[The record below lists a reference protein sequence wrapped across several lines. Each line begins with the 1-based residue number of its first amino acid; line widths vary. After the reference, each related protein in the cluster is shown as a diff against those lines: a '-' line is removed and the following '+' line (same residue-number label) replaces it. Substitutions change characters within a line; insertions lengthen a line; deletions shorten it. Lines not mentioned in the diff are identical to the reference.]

1 MVANTRGAPSDAPV
15 GPRSRQARVLIV
27 DDDARV
33 ASLCERALTVRGHE
47 VMVAISLGAA
57 HDLLDRGVPFDAWL
71 LDLNL
76 HEPNDGL
83 RLIER
88 ARALD
93 PAPLVLVMSG
103 STRLKDA
110 FAVGR
115 SGAYDFLTKPIDFDE
130 VSERFANRPKLP
142 PVRRRSGVRFRPGP
156 VIVSDAMRR
165 VMEKAER
172 VAATPS
178 SSVLILGESGSGKEI
193 VAAHIH
199 ERSSRQQKPFVRVN
213 LAAFPDSMVDAELFG
228 SVRGAFTDAT
238 RDRAGLIASAD
249 EGTLLLDE
257 LCEFRI
263 DLQPKLLRVLED
275 RRFFPVGSD
284 KERRVDVRVLA
295 ATNRDPHEAIESGI
309 LRADLF
315 YRLSAGI
322 LHVPPLRE
330 RRDDIV
336 PLMIYFLAELANE
349 AGTSPPGLSRAV
361 TDELLEYA
369 WPGNVRE
376 LRNVATRVSML
387 AHDGE
392 VTSEMLGLE
401 SASRPKAHV
410 PLPVSRQMPAVR
422 SATDVTSTLGDARD
436 EAVASIEKS
445 QIEQTLAACGG
456 SRSEAARRLGVSRST
471 LWLRMKRY
479 GIE

>member
-1 MVANTRGAPSDAPV
+1 MVAT
-15 GPRSRQARVLIV
+15 
-27 DDDARV
+27 
-33 ASLCERALTVRGHE
+33 
-47 VMVAISLGAA
+47 SLGAA
-57 HDLLDRGVPFDAWL
+57 HELLDRDVPFDAWL

-93 PAPLVLVMSG
+93 PSPLVLVMSG

-130 VSERFANRPKLP
+130 VSARLVNRPESRP
-142 PVRRRSGVRFRPGP
+142 PTRRRSGVQFRPGP

-172 VAATPS
+172 VAGTPS
-178 SSVLILGESGSGKEI
+178 SSALILGESGAGKEI

-199 ERSSRQQKPFVRVN
+199 ERSNRQGKPFVRVN

-249 EGTLLLDE
+249 GGTLLLDE

-330 RRDDIV
+330 RRDDVI
-336 PLMIYFLAELANE
+336 PLMMYFLDELANE
-349 AGTSPPGLSRAV
+349 AGTHPPGISRAV
-361 TDELLEYA
+361 MAELLDYA

-387 AHDGE
+387 AHEGE

-401 SASRPKAHV
+401 SSSRPRTQSPQA
-410 PLPVSRQMPAVR
+410 LPTPTPTPRLPAVR
-422 SATDVTSTLGDARD
+422 SVPDVTGTLGDARE
-436 EAVASIEKS
+436 EAVASIERS

-456 SRSEAARRLGVSRST
+456 SRTEAARRLGVSRST